1 MFYND
6 TMYEEQSLYE
16 IVIIGAGPAGI
27 SLAVEARQSGVAPNK
42 MVIVEKAPDHSWS
55 IRKFYPQE
63 KLVTANYKGSDVSCE
78 GNLCLMDSTKDETLN
93 YLGDSIK
100 EFSLDIRYNHSADE
114 IKKLANG
121 QYVVCSGQ
129 ECFVTKTVAIAIGVM
144 GRPNR
149 PSYSI
154 PSEISEQVF
163 FDITSDDL
171 KNKTILVVGGGD
183 SASEYAQYLEQRGNK
198 VSLSYRRDSFARMN
212 IINEKTLYKLKEQG
226 RCTLLMGSDIN
237 SIEKSGAKVKVNFK
251 EIDPLNFDAIVYA
264 LGGTTPK
271 NFLDAIGIKMT
282 KEGPEVSNFFES
294 EEREGI
300 FLLGDLTAKN
310 GGSINVAFNNSHKAM
325 KELCSM
331 YLDCG
336 ATSSPAKE
344 NQ

>member
-1 MFYND
+1 
-6 TMYEEQSLYE
+6 MYEQQSLYE

-27 SLAVEARQSGVAPNK
+27 SLAVEARKSGVAPNK
-42 MVIVEKAPDHSWS
+42 MVVLEKAPDHSWS
-55 IRKFYPQE
+55 IRKFYPEE
-63 KLVTANYKGSDVSCE
+63 KLVTANYKGNDVSCE
-78 GNLCLMDSTKDETLN
+78 GELCLMDSTKDETLD
-93 YLGDSIK
+93 YLGQSIK
-100 EFSLDIRYNHSADE
+100 EYSLDIRYKHSADE

-121 QYVVCSGQ
+121 QYVVCSGN

-154 PSEISEQVF
+154 PNDISRNIF
-163 FDITSDDL
+163 FDISSENL
-171 KNKTILVVGGGD
+171 KEQSVLVVGGGD
-183 SASEYAQYLEQRGNK
+183 SASEYAQYLEQRGNE
-198 VSLSYRRDSFARMN
+198 VFLSYRRDQFSRMN
-212 IINEKTLYKLKEQG
+212 DINEKTIKTLADKG
-226 RCTLLMGSDIN
+226 RCKLLMGTDIE
-237 SIEKSGAKVKVNFK
+237 SVESSKKDDGKIKVNFK
-251 EIDPLNFDAIVYA
+251 QRDALTFDAIVYA

-271 NFLDAIGIKMT
+271 NFLETIGIKMT

-300 FLLGDLTAKN
+300 FLLGDLTAKE
-310 GGSINVAFNNSHKAM
+310 GGSINVAFNHSHRAM
-325 KELCSM
+325 KELCTM